1 MSIASGVAG
10 TVGVAGR
17 LLGHPVVQVA
27 IMAAP
32 LLMTPQV
39 KAVAREAALE
49 SAYRAG
55 LLARRLIKGAG
66 REVPLR

>member
-1 MSIASGVAG
+1 
-10 TVGVAGR
+10 VGVAGR

-39 KAVAREAALE
+39 KAAAREAALE

-55 LLARRLIKGAG
+55 VLARRIIKGPGGEAPV
-66 REVPLR
+66 R